1 MANRVDRQIAN
12 LITEELKKSDVVDL
26 VKKDKDLDKHFR
38 VIVKDIIKD
47 MFRVLWQHNNIF
59 NTLSNK

>member
-26 VKKDKDLDKHFR
+26 VKKDKDLDTHFR
-38 VIVKDIIKD
+38 VIVKDFIKD
-47 MFRVLWQHNNIF
+47 MFRVLWQHNSIF

>member
-1 MANRVDRQIAN
+1 MVNRVDRQIAN
-12 LITEELKKSDVVDL
+12 LITEELKKNDVVDL

-47 MFRVLWQHNNIF
+47 MFRVLWQHNSIF

>member
-1 MANRVDRQIAN
+1 MANRVDSQIGF
-12 LITEELKKSDVVDL
+12 LFSEELKKSDVVDL

-47 MFRVLWQHNNIF
+47 MFRVLWQHNSIF

>member
-12 LITEELKKSDVVDL
+12 LITEELKKNDVVDL

-47 MFRVLWQHNNIF
+47 MFRVLWQHNSIF

>member
-1 MANRVDRQIAN
+1 MVNRVDRQIAN